1 MNILIFGVQ
10 GSGKSTVG
18 RYIAKKLNIPFIAT
32 GDIFRKLREEQST
45 LGGLVRD
52 KIDKGFLVLDEPT
65 MGIVNQRLNEK
76 DTESGFVL
84 DGAPRNLKQ
93 VEMLNKNV
101 DLLVLVNLDKKEA
114 ISRLLNRAR
123 HDDTREAIEK
133 RISWYE
139 EQTKPVIDYYKGKN
153 VKVTTVDNMPAED
166 LVRKKVDDLF
176 EEF

>member
-32 GDIFRKLREEQST
+32 GDIFRKLREEQFT

-133 RISWYE
+133 
-139 EQTKPVIDYYKGKN
+139 GFHGMKN
-153 VKVTTVDNMPAED
+153 KQSRLLIIIKEKT
-166 LVRKKVDDLF
+166 LR
-176 EEF
+176 